1 MPPACGVVTVAFM
14 DVTFTKVAGRRYLMT
29 VVRERGPRLAPRHGP
44 GYDDYLP
51 HDAVH
56 FLVEAEARLPG
67 GVFGQIAAG
76 QSNIFW
82 AADPKGL
89 RRQARREA
97 KRIPTA
103 AERADMG
110 RSEVLAGCCQPLWE
124 LRAGH
129 RRELPVWWSSVTPDM
144 LELLESPLC
153 ERILARLDEFA
164 ARWHALPVGRSITLP
179 WPLDGQGRVVRRRET
194 GRGSAHRDHG
204 LPPRRRSPDN
214 AMRTKANTAA
224 NPVLTVRIGELGRR
238 ARRRVDH
245 PDGPD
250 PAPGEA
256 MTGGAGSAKAVPRW
270 RPATLRVR
278 E

>member
-1 MPPACGVVTVAFM
+1 VDRRGGKTGMPPACGVVTVAFM

-110 RSEVLAGCCQPLWE
+110 RSEALAGCCQPLWE
-124 LRAGH
+124 LRGRSRPRVAGLVVERDARH
-129 RRELPVWWSSVTPDM
+129 AGVAGVSAVRTHSGASGRVRRS
-144 LELLESPLC
+144 
-153 ERILARLDEFA
+153 LARTPRGAQHHPALA
-164 ARWHALPVGRSITLP
+164 ARRPGPRSAEARN
-179 WPLDGQGRVVRRRET
+179 WSRECAS
-194 GRGSAHRDHG
+194 R
-204 LPPRRRSPDN
+204 PRLASEKKQP
-214 AMRTKANTAA
+214 
-224 NPVLTVRIGELGRR
+224 
-238 ARRRVDH
+238 
-245 PDGPD
+245 
-250 PAPGEA
+250 
-256 MTGGAGSAKAVPRW
+256 
-270 RPATLRVR
+270 
-278 E
+278 